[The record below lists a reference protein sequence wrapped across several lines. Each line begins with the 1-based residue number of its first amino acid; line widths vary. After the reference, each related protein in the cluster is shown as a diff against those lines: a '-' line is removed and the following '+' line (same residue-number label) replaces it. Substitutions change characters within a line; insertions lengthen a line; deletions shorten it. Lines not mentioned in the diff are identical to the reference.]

1 MSGAP
6 EPDVQVLSTLNADG
20 SRRWLKPKVSPGRY
34 LNRRRAVGYVLIAF
48 FCALPHLRIGGKPP
62 ILIDLLHR
70 EFTFGGITLYPTD
83 TLLLA
88 LLMLTVLFSII
99 LLTALFG
106 RVWCGWACP
115 QTVYLELVYRPIE
128 RFFLGAP
135 GRKPKEGGWRQPAK
149 FITYLIISFLL
160 ANTFIAYFVG
170 TDNLLRW
177 MTGSPFSHPIPFLVM
192 AVTTFF
198 MMFDFAFFR
207 EQMCIVTCP
216 YGRFQSV
223 MLDRNSLIIT
233 YDPDR
238 GEPRGKKK
246 RSPKQASGDIGLKV
260 LPDEPALGDCIDCKM
275 CVTTCPTGID
285 IRDGLQLE
293 CVNCAQCIDA
303 CDSIMDK
310 IGKPRGLIR
319 YGSQAA
325 VLDKIKSRFVRPRTI
340 IYPAFIAALFGGF
353 MFILLTRSPAY
364 VSVIREKGAPFALVD
379 GRVVNAVML
388 KVQNRTQDEVVYSF
402 SLPDVDSG
410 VVEVPGEPFV
420 VGSMETVSRPVR
432 LAAPLESFSTG
443 ARDILVRVTDGEG
456 LEKDVKYRMMAPAPG
471 RQRQLRQDAESAEEN
486 SGE

>member
-1 MSGAP
+1 MTGAP
-6 EPDVQVLSTLNADG
+6 EPEVQVLSTLNADG
-20 SRRWLKPKVSPGRY
+20 SRRWLKPKVSPGRF
-34 LNRRRAVGYVLIAF
+34 LNGRKVVGYALIAF
-48 FCALPHLRIGGKPP
+48 FCVLPHLRINGKPP
-62 ILIDLLHR
+62 ILLDLLRR
-70 EFTFGGITLYPTD
+70 EFTFWGMTLYPTD

-88 LLMLTVLFSII
+88 LLMLFVLLSII
-99 LLTALFG
+99 FLTAMFG

-149 FITYLIISFLL
+149 FVTYLVISFLL

-170 TDNLLRW
+170 TDNLWRW
-177 MTGSPFSHPIPFLVM
+177 MLGSPLTHPVPFLVM

-233 YDPDR
+233 YDPNR
-238 GEPRGKKK
+238 GEPRGKKRRK
-246 RSPKQASGDIGLKV
+246 KNAPAGDVALKV
-260 LPDEPALGDCIDCKM
+260 IPDEPELGDCIDCKM

-303 CDSIMDK
+303 CDSVMDK

-319 YGSQAA
+319 YGSQAS
-325 VLDKIKSRFVRPRTI
+325 VIDKVKGSLLRPRTV
-340 IYPAFIAALFGGF
+340 IYPALLAALFGGF
-353 MFILLTRSPAY
+353 VFILLTRSEAY
-364 VSVIREKGAPFALVD
+364 VSIIRQRGAPFALVD
-379 GRVVNAVML
+379 GDVVNAVTL
-388 KVQNRTQDEVVYSF
+388 KVQNRTPVDVEYTF
-402 SLPDVDSG
+402 TLPDVEAG
-410 VVEVPGEPFV
+410 EVEIPGEAFV
-420 VGSMETVSRPVR
+420 VSSRETVSRPVR
-432 LAAPLESFSTG
+432 LVAPLGSFKTG
-443 ARDILVRVTDGEG
+443 ARDIVVRVSDGQGFES
-456 LEKDVKYRMMAPAPG
+456 DVTYRMMAPAPG
-471 RQRQLRQDAESAEEN
+471 RQRNSQEN
-486 SGE
+486 NTKEQGDD